1 MSDTSDSSSS
11 NSPAGAVPQLSDNS
25 DSDAEQE
32 QQAKSDASSS
42 NSSTP
47 AANAVIQGQS
57 DGDKSSSDSDSD
69 AEREQQSKSSD
80 ASSSN
85 SSTPVANAVIQEQS
99 DVDKTSSDSDSD
111 VDDRPRQSAGDKK
124 SGKTEIDAIFQSQVS
139 DSDSDGQM
147 KGQSDDEDA
156 KMDDDGERQRMEAMQ
171 QMLNDSD
178 EEGKQLDLKFGQ
190 EPLVI
195 EEQMPASRIEL
206 GDMGPVF
213 VRLPNF
219 LSIEQQPF
227 DERTYHPEVDE
238 DEMKDEEGRSR
249 MKLKIENT
257 IRWRN
262 VKDPE
267 TGEIKPQSNAKIVKW
282 SDGTM
287 SLYLGSEIFEI
298 QDQQNMSNVQLCTRM
313 GTTLFAQATFR
324 RKFTFRPHST
334 DTLTHRKMTMGM
346 ADKTNRAQKVKM
358 VTDVGMNPEKDRL
371 EKIKKEEE
379 KIRAAARK
387 QASQRRTRERNREMG
402 ISTGFLEG
410 DESDE
415 GESLGAIKRSYSA
428 GGAGLLSPYSSDYS
442 DEDERSRQQLR
453 DAKFIESDDEGSD
466 NGPSTSTHKEVQKPK
481 RRIIEDDD
489 ED

>member
-238 DEMKDEEGRSR
+238 DEMKDEEGHRKYDSLAECKKIRKRAKSNRNR
-249 MKLKIENT
+249 MQK
-257 IRWRN
+257 
-262 VKDPE
+262 
-267 TGEIKPQSNAKIVKW
+267 S
-282 SDGTM
+282 M

>member
-1 MSDTSDSSSS
+1 MSDSSDSSSS

-25 DSDAEQE
+25 DSDVEQE

-47 AANAVIQGQS
+47 AANAGIQGHS
-57 DGDKSSSDSDSD
+57 DVDKSSSDSDSD
-69 AEREQQSKSSD
+69 AEQEQQSKSSD
-80 ASSSN
+80 GSSSN
-85 SSTPVANAVIQEQS
+85 SSTPAANAVIQGQS
-99 DVDKTSSDSDSD
+99 DADKTSSDSDSD
-111 VDDRPRQSAGDKK
+111 ADDRPRQSAAGDKK
-124 SGKTEIDAIFQSQVS
+124 SGKTKADMIFQNQAS
-139 DSDSDGQM
+139 DSDSDVQM

-178 EEGKQLDLKFGQ
+178 EEVGQ

-219 LSIEQQPF
+219 LSIEPQPF

-257 IRWRN
+257 IRWRS

-402 ISTGFLEG
+402 ISSGFLEG
-410 DESDE
+410 DDSDE
-415 GESLGAIKRSYSA
+415 GESLGAIKRQYSA
-428 GGAGLLSPYSSDYS
+428 GGSGVLPPYYSDDS
-442 DEDERSRQQLR
+442 DEDERSRRQLR
-453 DAKFIESDDEGSD
+453 DAKFIESDDEDSNG
-466 NGPSTSTHKEVQKPK
+466 GPSTSTHKETQKPK